1 VARQIVVDLVSD
13 AADFEREMRRAAAA
27 AENLEEAI
35 EDAAESGDALG
46 RASGKMAEAMDGAST
61 QLTGVNDLVMGFSD
75 VTGIALPPQ
84 AEMIMGFAD
93 MAGGLAV
100 LLPNLA
106 KAKTVMQAVNAVM
119 RANPILT
126 VVTVLALLTAAFVVA
141 YKKSET
147 FRNIVHG
154 VFDGI
159 KKAARVFV
167 NAVKG
172 YIGGI
177 AGAYKAVFNGIANAW
192 NNTVGRLSFSVPGW
206 VPKIGGKG
214 WDVPDI
220 PTFAQGGRFDGGP
233 MIVGEKGPEM
243 LVPGMAGTIVP
254 NNRMTGGGPV
264 EVRLVIEGGQSEM
277 RDLIRKI
284 VRVNGGTAERAFA

>member
-13 AADFEREMRRAAAA
+13 AADFEREMRRAASA

-154 VFDGI
+154 CSTGSRRP
-159 KKAARVFV
+159 RVCS
-167 NAVKG
+167 
-172 YIGGI
+172 
-177 AGAYKAVFNGIANAW
+177 W
-192 NNTVGRLSFSVPGW
+192 TR
-206 VPKIGGKG
+206 
-214 WDVPDI
+214 
-220 PTFAQGGRFDGGP
+220 
-233 MIVGEKGPEM
+233 
-243 LVPGMAGTIVP
+243 
-254 NNRMTGGGPV
+254 
-264 EVRLVIEGGQSEM
+264 
-277 RDLIRKI
+277 
-284 VRVNGGTAERAFA
+284 